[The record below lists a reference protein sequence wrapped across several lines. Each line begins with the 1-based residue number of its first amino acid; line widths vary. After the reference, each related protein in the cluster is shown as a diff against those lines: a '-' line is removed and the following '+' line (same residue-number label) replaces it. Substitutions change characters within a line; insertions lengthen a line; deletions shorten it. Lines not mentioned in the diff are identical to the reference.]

1 MFQSGC
7 SLGSGGH
14 CGVGGQEAGMKL
26 GREGTRRGASP
37 SKGKRRGAAR
47 SLCIIGHVKSGQ
59 VALVPQR
66 TQLCQGFS
74 EHGLGMGLLPLRFTP
89 SSLRSSL

>member
-1 MFQSGC
+1 
-7 SLGSGGH
+7 
-14 CGVGGQEAGMKL
+14 MKR

-37 SKGKRRGAAR
+37 SKEKRQGAAR
-47 SLCIIGHVKSGQ
+47 SLCIIGHIKSGQ

-74 EHGLGMGLLPLRFTP
+74 EHSLGMGLLPLSFAP
-89 SSLRSSL
+89 CSLRSSL

>member
-1 MFQSGC
+1 MSQRTGDRGSGSDICSNLGC

-26 GREGTRRGASP
+26 GREGTRRSASP
-37 SKGKRRGAAR
+37 SKEKGREQPDH
-47 SLCIIGHVKSGQ
+47 CVVGQ

-74 EHGLGMGLLPLRFTP
+74 ELDPDHGL
-89 SSLRSSL
+89 